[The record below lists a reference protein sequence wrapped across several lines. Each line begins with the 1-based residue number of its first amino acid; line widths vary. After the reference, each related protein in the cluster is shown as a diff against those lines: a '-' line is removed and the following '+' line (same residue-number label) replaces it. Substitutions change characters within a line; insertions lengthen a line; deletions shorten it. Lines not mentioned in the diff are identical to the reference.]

1 MDIGFVSMPK
11 HYSRRVI
18 FFVCTVAFLV
28 PIGMGQKAPPPTK
41 LETQVLNN
49 AVQGIRTD
57 FSKTRPAKERTIRSA
72 FIESFL
78 TGEYKG
84 KKPNRLGFEIDH
96 AIFEGDLNLRSVTV
110 PAEVR
115 WRDCEFTKGVDLSS
129 AHFFAPLDL
138 SGSKFDEKGPAAINF
153 NGLQVDG
160 NLDLSNIKV
169 EGGAQFYHLEVKGD
183 LFASGDKFDK
193 ANVMVQFGQ
202 AKVAGKMFFGKL
214 TRDNIDYQPAS
225 FAGSLSLADITT
237 LGLDLSS
244 VEVADELDLNHANVQ
259 TVLQFNRV
267 ECLENNSARGW
278 CRPQDVKLEGL
289 TYKELGGGDV
299 GENLQNLVNHAPY
312 SARSYTQL
320 EDYYRT
326 HANPDRADSVFFD
339 MKAQE
344 RKHLS
349 RSRWFW
355 SWVLRILIGYGRSPE
370 NALYASGVVVLIG
383 ALVFW
388 NRRNLVL
395 LDPEHSPHDYSPLWY
410 SFDLLTPF
418 IDLHQADTWVPRQ
431 GWWFGR
437 NYAHLHRILGWIL
450 VPIGIAAI
458 TGIIK

>member
-1 MDIGFVSMPK
+1 MEIGFVSIPK
-11 HYSRRVI
+11 HSRRAI
-18 FFVCTVAFLV
+18 FLAWTVVVLV
-28 PIGMGQKAPPPTK
+28 QIGMSQKAPSPTK
-41 LETQVLNN
+41 LETQVLKD
-49 AVQGIRTD
+49 AVQGIPTN
-57 FSKTRPAKERTIRSA
+57 FSETRPAKERTIRSA
-72 FIESFL
+72 FIESLL

-84 KKPNRLGFEIDH
+84 KKPNRRGFEIDN

-110 PAEVR
+110 PVEVR
-115 WRDCEFTKGVDLSS
+115 WRNCEFTKGVDLSS
-129 AHFFAPLDL
+129 AHFLAPLDL
-138 SGSKFDEKGPAAINF
+138 SGSKFDEKGMAAMNF

-160 NLDLSNIKV
+160 NLDLSNIQV

-193 ANVMVQFGQ
+193 ANVTVQFGQ
-202 AKVAGKMFFGKL
+202 AKASGKMFFGNL
-214 TRDNIDYQPAS
+214 RRDNIDYQPAS

-267 ECLENNSARGW
+267 QCSVNNSASGS

-312 SARSYTQL
+312 SARSYIQL

-349 RSRWFW
+349 RSGRFW
-355 SWVLRILIGYGRSPE
+355 SCMLRILVGYGRSPE

-383 ALVFW
+383 TFVFW
-388 NRRNLVL
+388 NRRNLVPR
-395 LDPEHSPHDYSPLWY
+395 DPEHSSHDYSSLWY

-431 GWWFGR
+431 GWWLGR